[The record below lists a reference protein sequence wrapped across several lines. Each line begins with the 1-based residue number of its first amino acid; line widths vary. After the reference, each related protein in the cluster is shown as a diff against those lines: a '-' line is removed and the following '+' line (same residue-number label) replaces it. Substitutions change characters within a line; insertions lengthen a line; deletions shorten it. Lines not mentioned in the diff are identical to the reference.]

1 MRGTGKCH
9 NHRPSHGTAR
19 KRHITQQHDSK
30 TQLEDLKGLPDPKG
44 HERHRKMSQSQT
56 KPRHR
61 EEETYNTTTRQQN
74 TTRGPGGLTGSQ
86 GALKAHVN
94 CTITYQATAPRGR
107 DI

>member
-19 KRHITQQHDSK
+19 KRHITHPHNSK
-30 TQLEDLKGLPDPKG
+30 TQLEDLKGSPDPKG

-61 EEETYNTTTRQQN
+61 EEETYNTATRQQN
-74 TTRGPGGLTGSQ
+74 ISRGPEGLT
-86 GALKAHVN
+86 
-94 CTITYQATAPRGR
+94 
-107 DI
+107 